1 MLRTVSPKAG
11 AQLGV
16 RRAAAQAQRSYAT
29 TIVQPRPKKSLT
41 RRVLTPL
48 ALGTVLFYGAS
59 VPAGYLSLEYRD
71 FLADNVPLGRA
82 ISDAIDDYE
91 LQQSASGAAT
101 GKPAL
106 AGAKARETELTR
118 VADSKAR
125 AEGWTVKKGEKAD
138 PLAAQKEQLLSA
150 KRAAEAA
157 AAAKAKA
164 AASKVQDAEE
174 RAKQAASSAIGAA
187 SRAKDAATT
196 AAINAS
202 AALVDAKDK
211 VVDAVTHKTEEVK
224 ETLPIFAQ
232 RPRELDATPIPA
244 KKANLETY
252 QGPPLPIGFEP
263 PPGYALA
270 RPPPTPKG
278 DIKPATPPP
287 APLPL
292 VAPAVKEAASS
303 EPILGQLA
311 ATIDSLA
318 KFVENTSD
326 VVSSS
331 ATGVLTAAQADIRKL
346 AGHIDS
352 VKKAEADKLKSQLEK
367 QAGEYSTLLLKQE
380 KDLVERLD
388 TQEEDW
394 RKAFDSERK
403 QLVEAYKNKL
413 ELELKTQQ
421 ELINERLREEVINQ
435 GIELQRRWVDEVK
448 TRVEEERGGRLAK
461 LEELEGGLRQLEQVT
476 KANEDVISEAVQS
489 RKVFAAVKAIE
500 HAVSSGKPFDAEL
513 RALQNLVP
521 SAEGDSKSLLALVL
535 GSIAPETQ
543 QAGIASFPALAT
555 RFQHSVAPS
564 LKRAA
569 LLPEHGGIFAYLSSY
584 VASSLLFEKDGWA
597 EGDDVVSVVAR
608 ANFWLQAKDLDKA
621 AREVNQLE
629 GWPKALSKD
638 WLNQARRHLEVQQ
651 ALEVAEAE
659 VTAGSLKAI

>member
-1 MLRTVSPKAG
+1 M
-11 AQLGV
+11 Q
-16 RRAAAQAQRSYAT
+16 SYAT

-48 ALGTVLFYGAS
+48 VAGTILFYGVS
-59 VPAGYLSLEYRD
+59 LPAGYVSLQYRD
-71 FLADNVPLGRA
+71 FLADNVPLGSA
-82 ISDAIDDYE
+82 ISDLIDDYE
-91 LQQSASGAAT
+91 LSQSAGAAST

-106 AGAKARETELTR
+106 AGGKARETELTR

-138 PLAAQKEQLLSA
+138 PLAAQKDQLVNA

-164 AASKVQDAEE
+164 AAGKVQEAEE
-174 RAKQAASSAIGAA
+174 RAKQAASATIGAA

-196 AAINAS
+196 AAIGAS
-202 AALVDAKDK
+202 TALVEAKDS
-211 VVDAVTHKTEEVK
+211 VLAAVAPAKANEVK

-252 QGPPLPIGFEP
+252 AGPPLPIGFEP

-318 KFVENTSD
+318 KFVETSSD

-331 ATGVLTAAQADIRKL
+331 ATGVLTAAQADIKKL
-346 AGHIDS
+346 ASHINA
-352 VKKAEADKLKSQLEK
+352 VKKAEAEKLKSQLDK
-367 QAGEYSTLLLKQE
+367 QAGEYSSLLMKQE
-380 KDLVERLD
+380 KELVERLD

-394 RKAFDSERK
+394 KKAFDGERN
-403 QLVEAYKNKL
+403 QLVDAYKVKL

-435 GIELQRRWVDEVK
+435 GIELQRRWVEEVK

-513 RALQNLVP
+513 RALQKLVP
-521 SAEGDSKSLLALVL
+521 AGEGKDKDSLLALVL
-535 GSIAPETQ
+535 SSIAPETQ
-543 QAGIASFPALAT
+543 AAGIASFPALAT
-555 RFQHSVAPS
+555 RFQNSVAPS

-584 VASSLLFEKDGWA
+584 VASSLLFEKEGWA

-608 ANFWLQAKDLDKA
+608 AKFWLEAKDLDKA
-621 AREVNQLE
+621 AREVNQLQ

-638 WLNQARRHLEVQQ
+638 WLNQARSHLEVKQ

-659 VTAGSLKAI
+659 VTAGALKAI